1 MERHD
6 DEDLLT
12 TGDVAGI
19 TPRCERTNSRLLA
32 LPGGSMSSAD
42 HRTEIDAERHR
53 KDRALIARIAA
64 SERCGH
70 TGDRSAA
77 TAPARRGLRA
87 KFELE
92 ADPDGDLPIDER
104 ARRADALQRAHML
117 RLSLAS
123 AKARRRKT

>member
-1 MERHD
+1 MHRYD
-6 DEDLLT
+6 DENLLT
-12 TGDVAGI
+12 TGEVAGI
-19 TPRCERTNSRLLA
+19 TPRCARTSSRLLA
-32 LPGGSMSSAD
+32 LPGGSMSSAEHGAD
-42 HRTEIDAERHR
+42 DERHR

-64 SERCGH
+64 AERWGH

-92 ADPDGDLPIDER
+92 ADPDGVLPIDER

-123 AKARRRKT
+123 AKARRRRT

>member
-1 MERHD
+1 MDRHD
-6 DEDLLT
+6 DEDLLLT
-12 TGDVAGI
+12 TGDVA
-19 TPRCERTNSRLLA
+19 RCARTSSRLLA

-42 HRTEIDAERHR
+42 HGTDIDAERHR
-53 KDRALIARIAA
+53 RDRALIARIAA
-64 SERCGH
+64 SERWGH
-70 TGDRSAA
+70 TGDWSAA

-92 ADPDGDLPIDER
+92 ADPDGVLPIDER

-123 AKARRRKT
+123 ARARRRNT